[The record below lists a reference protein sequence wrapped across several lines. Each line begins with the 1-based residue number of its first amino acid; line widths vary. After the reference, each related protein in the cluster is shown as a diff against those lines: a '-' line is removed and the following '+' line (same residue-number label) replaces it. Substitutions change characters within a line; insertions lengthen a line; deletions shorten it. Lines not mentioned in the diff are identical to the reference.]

1 MVKGKGAIMS
11 KWLTLAFLIV
21 VVDQATKALV
31 LALLQYNEP
40 VSVLP
45 FIDFTLLYNT
55 GAAFSF
61 LANNAYAHYVLTL
74 LAMVVSAGIIFI
86 LTRNRPKTD
95 TSCALALILGG
106 ALGNLIDRLR
116 FGYVVD
122 YIDIYIR
129 SYHWPAFNIADAAI
143 SIGALLLCLASLKS
157 TDRAAS

>member
-106 ALGNLIDRLR
+106 AIGNLIDRLR

-122 YIDIYIR
+122 YIDIYIK